1 MAILHYSYLVL
12 KMPGPRGVISIR
24 GDIKRAYHCDKES
37 YEMANRLT
45 SSRELREPKES
56 LAESPPPSDP
66 VMPDSMASKTSIPAE
81 DTVSKQILLSTE
93 EPSKVAH
100 IGDTLDPK

>member
-1 MAILHYSYLVL
+1 VVGFETTYNTFLGRPALTKFMAILHYSYLVL

-56 LAESPPPSDP
+56 LAESPPPPGPGHD
-66 VMPDSMASKTSIPAE
+66 
-81 DTVSKQILLSTE
+81 
-93 EPSKVAH
+93 
-100 IGDTLDPK
+100 